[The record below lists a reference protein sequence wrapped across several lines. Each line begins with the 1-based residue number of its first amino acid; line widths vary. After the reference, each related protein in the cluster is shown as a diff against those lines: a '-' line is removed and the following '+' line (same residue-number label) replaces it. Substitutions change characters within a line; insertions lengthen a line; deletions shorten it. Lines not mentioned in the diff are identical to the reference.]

1 MVKDEY
7 SAGMPGMVPGG
18 GGGPSG
24 APMDMH
30 DVAAP
35 PEIGT
40 IQHHPVP
47 GHGYGGYGPAG
58 GKKRKLLKLGFC
70 FLV

>member
-7 SAGMPGMVPGG
+7 SAGMPGLGP
-18 GGGPSG
+18 GPSG
-24 APMDMH
+24 APMEMN
-30 DVAAP
+30 DVPPP

-47 GHGYGGYGPAG
+47 GHGYGGYGGPSGIG
-58 GKKRKLLKLGFC
+58 GPGKQFDTDSPTMILF
-70 FLV
+70 